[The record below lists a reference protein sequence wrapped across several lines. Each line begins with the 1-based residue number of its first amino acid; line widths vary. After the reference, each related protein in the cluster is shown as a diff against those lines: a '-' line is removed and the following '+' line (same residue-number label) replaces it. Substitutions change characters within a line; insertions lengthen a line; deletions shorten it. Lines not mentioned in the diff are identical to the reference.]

1 MNIVL
6 LQHKPYHKPRMHGR
20 WHTLNALKHLGGVD
34 KSGFY
39 RSHSQMVNR
48 RVITSL
54 QMISMIKSCKDV
66 VSVFRL
72 LSEHGHLLQ
81 AMHVA
86 CVIVTV
92 SKLIKGRLNNTQ
104 KSILDSHIS
113 RVASFMN
120 LQERQ
125 DTLDGYLKLGFE
137 GNSKEMR
144 DLLQL

>member
-1 MNIVL
+1 M
-6 LQHKPYHKPRMHGR
+6 
-20 WHTLNALKHLGGVD
+20 
-34 KSGFY
+34 SSFF
-39 RSHSQMVNR
+39 SHSQMVNG

-54 QMISMIKSCKDV
+54 QMISMIKSCRDV
-66 VSVFRL
+66 NSIFLL
-72 LSEHGHLLQ
+72 LSEHGHILQ

-86 CVIVTV
+86 CVIVTTV

-104 KSILDSHIS
+104 KDILDSHIS

-137 GNSKEMR
+137 GDSKEMR